1 MSKDFWK
8 IPDVAC
14 IFIYFTFSKQ
24 NQYIRPPFQKSK
36 IKKAVEKAA
45 NCKTQLRL
53 FFLLF
58 FAVFYINQQGFSVRI
73 NKVNTW
79 YSKAAILFFIVKEKI
94 KYNMRKQVNS
104 LNAKVAII

>member
-24 NQYIRPPFQKSK
+24 NQYIRPHFQKSK

-45 NCKTQLRL
+45 NCKTRLRL

-73 NKVNTW
+73 NKVNT
-79 YSKAAILFFIVKEKI
+79 
-94 KYNMRKQVNS
+94 
-104 LNAKVAII
+104 